1 MLFGKVI
8 LLERSALI
16 LEGGAMRGIYSAGA
30 MDILAENNIMF
41 PYVIGIS
48 AGAINAL
55 SYISGQA
62 GRNAKVTLKYIN
74 DPRYLSLRN
83 FSKTHSIFHFD
94 FIFGELSS
102 KLEPFDYSAFEA
114 SNTRFVAVATNCIT
128 GEAEYFEKGDCEN
141 IFNACIASG
150 SMPLFT
156 KPVIINKK
164 PYLDGGISAP
174 SGLPE
179 ALKQGYTK
187 PVLILTRDKSY
198 RKKPTSDAT
207 KLIYLRA
214 FQKYPYLLKKLFTIP
229 ERYNAYLDKI
239 NAMEAQG
246 KIFVI
251 RPQKAVKVARLE
263 RNLQKLEDLYW
274 DGRMETEALMPKLK
288 KFLEI

>member
-1 MLFGKVI
+1 MII
-8 LLERSALI
+8 LKRSALI

-55 SYISGQA
+55 SYISGQT

-74 DPRYLSLRN
+74 DPRYLSFRN
-83 FSKTHSIFHFD
+83 FSKTRTVFHFD
-94 FIFGELSS
+94 FIFGELSH
-102 KLEPFDYSAFEA
+102 KLEPFDYSAFET
-114 SNTRFVAVATNCIT
+114 SPTRFVAVATNSIT
-128 GEAEYFEKGDCEN
+128 GEAEYFEKGKCED
-141 IFNACIASG
+141 IYKACIASG

-156 KPVIINKK
+156 KPVTINGK

-187 PVLILTRDKSY
+187 PVLILTRDKGY
-198 RKKPTSDAT
+198 RKKPVSNTT
-207 KLIYLRA
+207 KLFYLRA
-214 FQKYPYLLKKLFTIP
+214 FQNHPYLLKRLLTIP

-239 NAMEAQG
+239 DAMEAQG
-246 KIFVI
+246 KIFII

-274 DGRMETEALMPKLK
+274 DGRMETEVLIPKLK
-288 KFLEI
+288 TFLEI